1 MCKNRDGRGDRKTD
15 SPVFFRLAALALA
28 VSAAFVSVTGVA
40 GEKLDMSF
48 IQGGAGVNP
57 EVWAALNG
65 SYAPGRYLV
74 DLSLNGKSAGKQI
87 LDVTPQDSEALCLTE
102 AWLAKAGI
110 YVSAD
115 YFREGYDTT
124 RQCYVLTKAPSVTVD
139 FDVST
144 QSLALS
150 IPQKGLVKMPEN
162 VEWDYG
168 TSAFRVNYNANA
180 STGRNNAS
188 AFGSADLKANI
199 GRWVVS
205 STATASSGDGGK
217 NTATINMFTATR
229 AIRALSADL
238 TVGKTSTGDSL
249 LGSTGTYGVS
259 LSRNNSMRPGNPGY
273 TPVFSG
279 IANGP
284 SRVTLT
290 QNGRLLY
297 SEIVP
302 AGPFSIT
309 DVPLYTS
316 GDVRMTVTG
325 EDGRERVQNFPLSVM
340 AGQLSPGQHEFSV
353 AAGLP
358 DDDSDLKGGVF
369 AASYG
374 YGLDGLTLRTGGV
387 FNQNWQGVSAGAVLG
402 LGYPGA
408 VSADGAYVTAKYR
421 DGSRSGNKVQLSW
434 SKQLEMTNT
443 GLRVSWSRQS
453 EEYEDMSSF
462 DPTERWSRS
471 NHGRRTKD
479 EWNAGISQPVGGLLS
494 LSVSGWQRSYYPALM
509 TGSYRYRGGFRYRDG
524 DGKDTG
530 LTGTL
535 SARIKEVSLNLGWSG
550 YRNTQGENN
559 WSASVSVSVPF
570 MLSDCRYSSSTSV
583 STSRGGGTGFSTGV
597 SGSLNDRFSYGLGG
611 GRDGSGGV
619 SSYLNASYSGDRAYL
634 SGTLNHSRSGGTSG
648 SVSASGSVLA
658 VPVAGDIMFSRTTGD
673 TVAVVNVKDTPGVR
687 VTAGEGQT
695 NSDGN
700 LVVPLNSYDWN
711 TVTIEAGTLPLST
724 ELTNTSR
731 KVVPADRAVVWM
743 PFDALKVRRYLLQVK
758 QHDGEFVPGGTWA
771 RDSKN
776 TPLGFVASNGVL
788 MINTVDAPGDIT
800 LGQCR
805 IPAVK
810 LQDTEKL
817 QEITCE

>member
-1 MCKNRDGRGDRKTD
+1 MRVRVKTK
-15 SPVFFRLAALALA
+15 SVARNMPPVFFRRAALALA
-28 VSAAFVSVTGVA
+28 ISAVFASVATVA

-48 IQGGAGVNP
+48 IQGGGGVNP

-65 SYAPGRYLV
+65 NYAPGRYLV
-74 DLSLNGKSAGKQI
+74 DLSLNGKESGKQI
-87 LDVTPQDSEALCLTE
+87 LDVTPQDSKELCLSE
-102 AWLAKAGI
+102 AWLTKAGV

-115 YFREGYDTT
+115 YFREGYDAT
-124 RQCYVLTKAPSVTVD
+124 RQCYVLTKAPSVKVD

-162 VEWDYG
+162 VDWDYG

-180 STGRNNAS
+180 NTGRNNTS

-199 GRWVVS
+199 GHWVVS
-205 STATASSGDGGK
+205 SSATASTGDGGE
-217 NTATINMFTATR
+217 NSATINMFTASR
-229 AIRALSADL
+229 AIRLLSADL
-238 TVGKTSTGDSL
+238 LVGKTSTGDSM

-259 LSRNNSMRPGNPGY
+259 LSRNNSMKPGNLGY

-297 SEIVP
+297 SEMVP

-316 GDVRMTVTG
+316 GDVTMKVTG
-325 EDGRERVQNFPLSVM
+325 EDGREQTQVFPLAVM
-340 AGQLSPGQHEFSV
+340 NGQLSPGEHEFNL

-358 DDDSDLKGGVF
+358 DDDSDMDGAVF

-374 YGLDGLTLRTGGV
+374 YGLENLTLRTGLV
-387 FNQNWQGVSAGAVLG
+387 FNQDWKGVSAGMVVG
-402 LGYPGA
+402 LGWLGA
-408 VSADGAYVTAKYR
+408 VSVDGAYASAKYR
-421 DGSRSGNKVQLSW
+421 DGSHSGNKVQLAW
-434 SKQLEMTNT
+434 SKQLETTNT
-443 GLRVSWSRQS
+443 GLRLSWSRRS

-462 DPTERWSRS
+462 NPSEVYSQV
-471 NHGRRTKD
+471 NQGRRVKD
-479 EWNAGISQPVGGLLS
+479 EWSAGISQPVGKLFSLS
-494 LSVSGWQRSYYPALM
+494 LSGWQRSYYPASAISAHRQQKDS
-509 TGSYRYRGGFRYRDG
+509 GKERGV
-524 DGKDTG
+524 
-530 LTGTL
+530 TGTL
-535 SARIKEVSLNLGWSG
+535 STQIEGVGVNLSWTGS
-550 YRNTQGENN
+550 RNAEGENN
-559 WSASVSVSVPF
+559 WSASASVSVPF
-570 MLSDCRYSSSTSV
+570 MLLDRRYSSSTSV
-583 STSRGGGTGFSTGV
+583 STSKDGGTGFSTGL
-597 SGSLNDRFSYGLGG
+597 SGSLNDRFSYGFGG
-611 GRDGSGGV
+611 GRDGDGGA

-634 SGTLNHSRSGGTSG
+634 SGALNQSSSGGTSG

-658 VPVAGDIMFSRTTGD
+658 VPAAKDIMFSRTTGD
-673 TVAVVNVKDTPGVR
+673 TVAVVNVKDTPGVK
-687 VTAGEGQT
+687 VTSGDGQT

-711 TVTIEAGTLPLST
+711 TVTIDAGTLPLST
-724 ELTNTSR
+724 ELTNTSQ
-731 KVVPADRAVVWM
+731 KVVPTDKAVVWM
-743 PFDALKVRRYLLQVK
+743 PFDALKVKRYLLQVK
-758 QHDGEFVPGGTWA
+758 QRDGEFVPGGTWA

-776 TPLGFVASNGVL
+776 TPLGFVANNGVL

-805 IPAVK
+805 IPAAK

>member
-1 MCKNRDGRGDRKTD
+1 MCRGYKAAAE
-15 SPVFFRLAALALA
+15 SILFVFFQAVFTLA
-28 VSAAFVSVTGVA
+28 VSATFTSATGVA

-48 IQGGAGVNP
+48 IQGGGGVNP

-65 SYAPGRYLV
+65 NYAPGRYLV
-74 DLSLNGKSAGKQI
+74 DLSLNGKESGKQI
-87 LDVTPQDSEALCLTE
+87 LDVTPEDSKELCLSE
-102 AWLAKAGI
+102 AWLTKAGV

-115 YFREGYDTT
+115 YFREGYDAT
-124 RQCYVLTKAPSVTVD
+124 RQCYVLTKAPSVKVD

-162 VEWDYG
+162 VDWDYG

-180 STGRNNAS
+180 NTGRNNTS

-199 GRWVVS
+199 GHWVVS
-205 STATASSGDGGK
+205 SSATASTGDGGE
-217 NTATINMFTATR
+217 NSATINMFTASR
-229 AIRALSADL
+229 AIRLLSADL
-238 TVGKTSTGDSL
+238 LVGKTSTGDSM

-259 LSRNNSMRPGNPGY
+259 LSRNNSMKPGNLGY

-297 SEIVP
+297 SEMVP

-316 GDVRMTVTG
+316 GDVTMKVTG
-325 EDGRERVQNFPLSVM
+325 EDGREQTQVFPLAVM
-340 AGQLSPGQHEFSV
+340 NGQLSPGEHEFNL

-358 DDDSDLKGGVF
+358 DDDSDMNGAVF

-374 YGLDGLTLRTGGV
+374 YGLENLTLRTGLV
-387 FNQNWQGVSAGAVLG
+387 FNQDWKGASAGMVVG
-402 LGYPGA
+402 LGWLGA
-408 VSADGAYVTAKYR
+408 VSVDGAYASAKYR
-421 DGSRSGNKVQLSW
+421 DGSHSGNKVQLAW
-434 SKQLEMTNT
+434 SKQLETTNT
-443 GLRVSWSRQS
+443 GLRLSWSRRS

-462 DPTERWSRS
+462 NPSEVYSQV
-471 NHGRRTKD
+471 NQGRRVKD
-479 EWNAGISQPVGGLLS
+479 EWSAGISQPVGGLFSLS
-494 LSVSGWQRSYYPALM
+494 LSGWQRSYYPASAISAHRQQKDS
-509 TGSYRYRGGFRYRDG
+509 GKERGV
-524 DGKDTG
+524 
-530 LTGTL
+530 TGTL
-535 SARIKEVSLNLGWSG
+535 STQIEGVGVNLSWTGS
-550 YRNTQGENN
+550 RNAEGENN
-559 WSASVSVSVPF
+559 WSASASVSVPF
-570 MLSDCRYSSSTSV
+570 MLLDRRYSSSTSV
-583 STSRGGGTGFSTGV
+583 STSKDGGTGFSTGL

-611 GRDGSGGV
+611 GRDSDGGA

-634 SGTLNHSRSGGTSG
+634 SGALNQSSSGGTSG

-658 VPVAGDIMFSRTTGD
+658 VPAAKDIMFSRTTGD
-673 TVAVVNVKDTPGVR
+673 TVAVVNVKDTPGVK
-687 VTAGEGQT
+687 VTSGDGQT

-711 TVTIEAGTLPLST
+711 TVTIDAGTLPLST
-724 ELTNTSR
+724 ELTNTSQ
-731 KVVPADRAVVWM
+731 KVVPTDKAVVWM
-743 PFDALKVRRYLLQVK
+743 PFDALKVKRYLLQVK
-758 QHDGEFVPGGTWA
+758 QRDGEFVPGGTWA

-776 TPLGFVASNGVL
+776 TPLGFVANNGVL

-805 IPAVK
+805 IPAAK

>member
-1 MCKNRDGRGDRKTD
+1 MRVRVKTK
-15 SPVFFRLAALALA
+15 SVARNMPPVFFRRAALALA
-28 VSAAFVSVTGVA
+28 ISAVFASVATVA

-65 SYAPGRYLV
+65 NYAPGRYLV
-74 DLSLNGKSAGKQI
+74 DLSLNGKESGKQI
-87 LDVTPQDSEALCLTE
+87 LDVTPQDSKELCLSE
-102 AWLAKAGI
+102 AWLTKAGV

-115 YFREGYDTT
+115 YFREGYDAT
-124 RQCYVLTKAPSVTVD
+124 RQCYVLTKAPSVKVD

-162 VEWDYG
+162 VDWDYG

-180 STGRNNAS
+180 NTGRNNTS

-199 GRWVVS
+199 GHWVVS
-205 STATASSGDGGK
+205 SSATASTGDGGE
-217 NTATINMFTATR
+217 NSATINMFTASR
-229 AIRALSADL
+229 AIRLLSADL
-238 TVGKTSTGDSL
+238 LVGKTSTGDSM

-259 LSRNNSMRPGNPGY
+259 LSRNNSMKPGNLGY

-297 SEIVP
+297 SEMVP

-316 GDVRMTVTG
+316 GDVTMKVTG
-325 EDGRERVQNFPLSVM
+325 EDGREQTQVFPLAVM
-340 AGQLSPGQHEFSV
+340 NGQLSPGEHEFNL

-358 DDDSDLKGGVF
+358 DDDSDMDGAVF

-374 YGLDGLTLRTGGV
+374 YGLENLTLRTGLV
-387 FNQNWQGVSAGAVLG
+387 FNQDWKGASAGMVVG
-402 LGYPGA
+402 LGWLGA
-408 VSADGAYVTAKYR
+408 VSVDGAYASAKYR
-421 DGSRSGNKVQLSW
+421 DGSHSGNKVQLAW
-434 SKQLEMTNT
+434 SKQLETTNT
-443 GLRVSWSRQS
+443 GLRLSWSRRS

-462 DPTERWSRS
+462 NPSEVYSQV
-471 NHGRRTKD
+471 NQGRRVKD
-479 EWNAGISQPVGGLLS
+479 EWSAGISQPVGKLFSLS
-494 LSVSGWQRSYYPALM
+494 LSGWQRSYYPASAISAHRQQKDS
-509 TGSYRYRGGFRYRDG
+509 GKERGV
-524 DGKDTG
+524 
-530 LTGTL
+530 TGTL
-535 SARIKEVSLNLGWSG
+535 STQIEGVGVNLSWTGS
-550 YRNTQGENN
+550 RNAEGENN
-559 WSASVSVSVPF
+559 WSASASVSVPF
-570 MLSDCRYSSSTSV
+570 MLLDRRYSSSTSV
-583 STSRGGGTGFSTGV
+583 STSKDGGTGFSTGL
-597 SGSLNDRFSYGLGG
+597 SGSLNDRFSYGFGG
-611 GRDGSGGV
+611 GRDSDGGA

-634 SGTLNHSRSGGTSG
+634 SGALNQSSSGGTSG

-658 VPVAGDIMFSRTTGD
+658 VPAAKDIMFSRTTGD
-673 TVAVVNVKDTPGVR
+673 TVAVVNVKDTPGVK
-687 VTAGEGQT
+687 VTSGDGQT

-711 TVTIEAGTLPLST
+711 TVTIDAGTLPLST
-724 ELTNTSR
+724 ELTNTSQ
-731 KVVPADRAVVWM
+731 KVVPTDKAVVWM
-743 PFDALKVRRYLLQVK
+743 PFDALKVKRYLLQVK
-758 QHDGEFVPGGTWA
+758 QRDGEFVPGGTWA

-776 TPLGFVASNGVL
+776 TPLGFVANNGVL
-788 MINTVDAPGDIT
+788 MINAVDAPGDIT

-805 IPAVK
+805 IPAAK

>member
-1 MCKNRDGRGDRKTD
+1 MRVRVKTK
-15 SPVFFRLAALALA
+15 SVARNMPPVFFRRAALALA
-28 VSAAFVSVTGVA
+28 TSAVFASVATVA

-65 SYAPGRYLV
+65 NYAPGRYLV
-74 DLSLNGKSAGKQI
+74 DLSLNGKESGKQI
-87 LDVTPQDSEALCLTE
+87 LDVTPEDSKELCLSE
-102 AWLAKAGI
+102 AWLTKAGV

-115 YFREGYDTT
+115 YFREGYDAT
-124 RQCYVLTKAPSVTVD
+124 RQCYVLTKAPSVKVD

-162 VEWDYG
+162 VDWDYG

-180 STGRNNAS
+180 NTGRNNTS

-199 GRWVVS
+199 GHWVVS
-205 STATASSGDGGK
+205 SSATASTGDSGG
-217 NTATINMFTATR
+217 NSATINMFTASR
-229 AIRALSADL
+229 AIRLLSADL
-238 TVGKTSTGDSL
+238 LVGKTSTGDSM

-259 LSRNNSMRPGNPGY
+259 LSRNNSMRPGNLGY

-297 SEIVP
+297 SEMVP

-316 GDVRMTVTG
+316 GDVTMKVTG
-325 EDGRERVQNFPLSVM
+325 EDGREQTQVFPLAVM
-340 AGQLSPGQHEFSV
+340 NGQLSPGEHEFNL

-358 DDDSDLKGGVF
+358 DDDSDMDGAVF

-374 YGLDGLTLRTGGV
+374 YGLENLTLRTGLV
-387 FNQNWQGVSAGAVLG
+387 FNQDWKGASAGMVVG
-402 LGYPGA
+402 LGWLGA
-408 VSADGAYVTAKYR
+408 VSVDGAYASAKYR
-421 DGSRSGNKVQLSW
+421 DGSHSGNKVQLAW
-434 SKQLEMTNT
+434 SKQLETTNT
-443 GLRVSWSRQS
+443 GLRLSWSRRS

-462 DPTERWSRS
+462 NPSEVYSQV
-471 NHGRRTKD
+471 NQGRRVKD
-479 EWNAGISQPVGGLLS
+479 EWSAGISQPVGKLFSLS
-494 LSVSGWQRSYYPALM
+494 LSGWQRSYYPASAISAHRQQKDS
-509 TGSYRYRGGFRYRDG
+509 GKERGV
-524 DGKDTG
+524 
-530 LTGTL
+530 TGTL
-535 SARIKEVSLNLGWSG
+535 STQIEGVGVNLSWTGS
-550 YRNTQGENN
+550 RNAEGENN
-559 WSASVSVSVPF
+559 WSASASVSVPF
-570 MLSDCRYSSSTSV
+570 MLLDRRYSSSTSV
-583 STSRGGGTGFSTGV
+583 STSKDGGTGFSTGL
-597 SGSLNDRFSYGLGG
+597 SGSLNDRFSYGFGG
-611 GRDGSGGV
+611 GRDSDGGA

-634 SGTLNHSRSGGTSG
+634 GGGLNQSSSGGTSG

-658 VPVAGDIMFSRTTGD
+658 VPAAKDIMFSRTTGD
-673 TVAVVNVKDTPGVR
+673 TVAVVNVKDTPGVK
-687 VTAGEGQT
+687 VTSGDGQT

-711 TVTIEAGTLPLST
+711 TVTIDAGTLPLST
-724 ELTNTSR
+724 ELTNTSQ
-731 KVVPADRAVVWM
+731 KVVPTDKAVVWM
-743 PFDALKVRRYLLQVK
+743 PFDALKVKRYLLQVK
-758 QHDGEFVPGGTWA
+758 QRDGEFVPGGTWA

-776 TPLGFVASNGVL
+776 TPLGFVANNGVL
-788 MINTVDAPGDIT
+788 MINAVDAPGDIT

-805 IPAVK
+805 IPAAK

>member
-1 MCKNRDGRGDRKTD
+1 MCRGYKAAAE
-15 SPVFFRLAALALA
+15 SILFVFFQAVFTLA
-28 VSAAFVSVTGVA
+28 VSATFTSATGVA

-48 IQGGAGVNP
+48 IQGGGGVNP

-65 SYAPGRYLV
+65 NYAPGRYLV
-74 DLSLNGKSAGKQI
+74 DLSLNGKESGKQI
-87 LDVTPQDSEALCLTE
+87 LDVTPEDSKELCLSE
-102 AWLAKAGI
+102 AWLTKAGV

-115 YFREGYDTT
+115 YFREGYDAT
-124 RQCYVLTKAPSVTVD
+124 RQCYVLTKAPSVKVD

-162 VEWDYG
+162 VDWDYG
-168 TSAFRVNYNANA
+168 TSAFRMNYNANA
-180 STGRNNAS
+180 NTGRNNTS

-199 GRWVVS
+199 GHWVVS
-205 STATASSGDGGK
+205 SSATASTGDGGE
-217 NTATINMFTATR
+217 NSATINMFTASR
-229 AIRALSADL
+229 AIRLLSADL
-238 TVGKTSTGDSL
+238 LVGKTSTGDSM

-259 LSRNNSMRPGNPGY
+259 LSRNNSMKPGSLGY

-297 SEIVP
+297 SEMVP

-316 GDVRMTVTG
+316 GDVTMKVTG
-325 EDGRERVQNFPLSVM
+325 EDGREQTQVFPLAVM
-340 AGQLSPGQHEFSV
+340 NGQLSPGEHEFNL

-358 DDDSDLKGGVF
+358 DDDSDMDGAVF

-374 YGLDGLTLRTGGV
+374 YGLENLTLRTGLV
-387 FNQNWQGVSAGAVLG
+387 FNQDWKGASAGMVVG
-402 LGYPGA
+402 LGWLGA
-408 VSADGAYVTAKYR
+408 VSVVGAYASAKYR
-421 DGSRSGNKVQLSW
+421 DGGHSGNKVQLAW
-434 SKQLEMTNT
+434 SKQLETTNT
-443 GLRVSWSRQS
+443 GLRLSWSRRS

-462 DPTERWSRS
+462 YPSEVYSQV
-471 NHGRRTKD
+471 NQGRRVKD
-479 EWNAGISQPVGGLLS
+479 EWSAGISQPVGGLFSLS
-494 LSVSGWQRSYYPALM
+494 LSGWQRSYYPASAISAHRQQKDS
-509 TGSYRYRGGFRYRDG
+509 GKERGV
-524 DGKDTG
+524 
-530 LTGTL
+530 TGTL
-535 SARIKEVSLNLGWSG
+535 STQIEGVGVNLSWTGS
-550 YRNTQGENN
+550 RNAEGENN
-559 WSASVSVSVPF
+559 WSASASVSVPF
-570 MLSDCRYSSSTSV
+570 MLLDRRYSSSTSV
-583 STSRGGGTGFSTGV
+583 STSKDGGTGFSTGL

-611 GRDGSGGV
+611 GRDGDGGA

-634 SGTLNHSRSGGTSG
+634 SGALNQSSSGGTSG

-658 VPVAGDIMFSRTTGD
+658 VPAAKDIMFSRTTGD
-673 TVAVVNVKDTPGVR
+673 TVAVVNVKDTPGVK
-687 VTAGEGQT
+687 VTSGDGQT

-711 TVTIEAGTLPLST
+711 TVTIDAGTLPLST
-724 ELTNTSR
+724 ELTNTSQ
-731 KVVPADRAVVWM
+731 KVVPTDKAVVWM
-743 PFDALKVRRYLLQVK
+743 PFDALKVKRYLLQVK
-758 QHDGEFVPGGTWA
+758 QRDGEFVPGGTWA

-776 TPLGFVASNGVL
+776 TPLGFVANNGVL
-788 MINTVDAPGDIT
+788 MINAVDAPGDIT

-805 IPAVK
+805 IPAAK

>member
-1 MCKNRDGRGDRKTD
+1 MRVCVKTK
-15 SPVFFRLAALALA
+15 SVARNMPPVFFRRAALALA
-28 VSAAFVSVTGVA
+28 ISAVFASVATVA

-57 EVWAALNG
+57 EVWATLNG

-74 DLSLNGKSAGKQI
+74 DLSLNGKEAGKQI
-87 LDVTPQDSEALCLTE
+87 LDVTPQDSNELCLTE
-102 AWLAKAGI
+102 AWLTKAGV

-115 YFREGYDTT
+115 YFREGYDAT
-124 RQCYVLTKAPSVTVD
+124 RQCYVLTKAPSVKVD

-162 VEWDYG
+162 VDWDYG

-180 STGRNNAS
+180 NTGRNNTS

-205 STATASSGDGGK
+205 SSATASTGDSGE
-217 NTATINMFTATR
+217 NSATIDMFTASR
-229 AIRALSADL
+229 AIRLLSADL
-238 TVGKTSTGDSL
+238 LVGKTSTGDSM

-259 LSRNNSMRPGNPGY
+259 LSRNNSMKPGNLGY

-297 SEIVP
+297 SEMVP

-316 GDVRMTVTG
+316 GDVTMKVTG
-325 EDGRERVQNFPLSVM
+325 EDGREQTQVFPLAVM
-340 AGQLSPGQHEFSV
+340 NGQLSPGEHEFNL

-358 DDDSDLKGGVF
+358 DDDSDMDGVVF

-374 YGLDGLTLRTGGV
+374 YGLENLTLRTGLV
-387 FNQNWQGVSAGAVLG
+387 FNQDWKGASAGMVVG
-402 LGYPGA
+402 LGWLGA
-408 VSADGAYVTAKYR
+408 VSVDGAYASAKYR
-421 DGSRSGNKVQLSW
+421 DGSHSGNKVQLAW
-434 SKQLEMTNT
+434 SKQLETTNT
-443 GLRVSWSRQS
+443 GLRLSWSRRS

-462 DPTERWSRS
+462 NPSEVYSQV
-471 NHGRRTKD
+471 NQGRRVKD
-479 EWNAGISQPVGGLLS
+479 EWSAGISQPVGGLFSLS
-494 LSVSGWQRSYYPALM
+494 LSGWQRSYYTASAVSAHRQQKDS
-509 TGSYRYRGGFRYRDG
+509 GKERGV
-524 DGKDTG
+524 
-530 LTGTL
+530 TGTL
-535 SARIKEVSLNLGWSG
+535 STQIEGVGVNLSWTGS
-550 YRNTQGENN
+550 RNAEGENN
-559 WSASVSVSVPF
+559 WSASAAVSVPF
-570 MLSDCRYSSSTSV
+570 MLFDRRYSSSTSV
-583 STSRGGGTGFSTGV
+583 STSKDGGTGFSTGL
-597 SGSLNDRFSYGLGG
+597 SGSLNDRFSYGFGG
-611 GRDGSGGV
+611 GRDGDSGA

-634 SGTLNHSRSGGTSG
+634 SGALNQSSSGGTSG

-658 VPVAGDIMFSRTTGD
+658 VPVAKDIMFSRTTGD
-673 TVAVVNVKDTPGVR
+673 TVAVVNVKDTPGVK
-687 VTAGEGQT
+687 VTSGDGQT
-695 NSDGN
+695 DSDGN

-711 TVTIEAGTLPLST
+711 TVTIDAGTLPLST
-724 ELTNTSR
+724 ELTNTSQ
-731 KVVPADRAVVWM
+731 KVVPTDKAVVWM
-743 PFDALKVRRYLLQVK
+743 PFDALKVKRYLLQVK
-758 QHDGEFVPGGTWA
+758 QRNGEFVPGGTWA

-776 TPLGFVASNGVL
+776 TPLGFVANNGVL
-788 MINTVDAPGDIT
+788 MINAVDAPGDIT

-805 IPAVK
+805 IPAAK

>member
-1 MCKNRDGRGDRKTD
+1 M
-15 SPVFFRLAALALA
+15 FFRRAALALA
-28 VSAAFVSVTGVA
+28 VSAAFASATGIA

-74 DLSLNGKSAGKQI
+74 DLSLNGKEAGKKI
-87 LDVTPQDSEALCLTE
+87 LDVTPQDSNELCLTE
-102 AWLAKAGI
+102 AWLTKAGI

-115 YFREGYDTT
+115 YFREGYDAT
-124 RQCYVLTKAPSVTVD
+124 RQCYVLTKAPSVKVD

-162 VEWDYG
+162 VDWDYG

-180 STGRNNAS
+180 NTGRNNTS

-199 GRWVVS
+199 GHWVVS
-205 STATASSGDGGK
+205 SSATASTDDGGE
-217 NTATINMFTATR
+217 NSATINMFTASR
-229 AIRALSADL
+229 AIRLLSADL
-238 TVGKTSTGDSL
+238 LVGKTSTGDSM

-259 LSRNNSMRPGNPGY
+259 LSRNNSMKPGNLGY

-297 SEIVP
+297 SEMVP

-316 GDVRMTVTG
+316 GDVTMKVTG
-325 EDGRERVQNFPLSVM
+325 EDGREQTQVFPLAVM
-340 AGQLSPGQHEFSV
+340 NGQLSPGEHEFNL

-358 DDDSDLKGGVF
+358 DDDSDMDGAVF

-374 YGLDGLTLRTGGV
+374 YGLENLTLRTGLV
-387 FNQNWQGVSAGAVLG
+387 FNQDWKGASAGMVVG
-402 LGYPGA
+402 LGWLGA
-408 VSADGAYVTAKYR
+408 VSVDGAYASAKYR
-421 DGSRSGNKVQLSW
+421 DGSHSGNKVQLAW
-434 SKQLEMTNT
+434 SKQLEPTNT
-443 GLRVSWSRQS
+443 SLRLSWSRRS

-462 DPTERWSRS
+462 NPSEVYSQV
-471 NHGRRTKD
+471 NQGRRTKD
-479 EWNAGISQPVGGLLS
+479 EWSVGISQPVGDLFSLS
-494 LSVSGWQRSYYPALM
+494 LSGWQRSYYPASVISAHRQQKDS
-509 TGSYRYRGGFRYRDG
+509 GKERGI
-524 DGKDTG
+524 
-530 LTGTL
+530 TGTL
-535 SARIKEVSLNLGWSG
+535 STQIKGATLNLGWSG
-550 YRNTQGENN
+550 SRNSDGENN
-559 WSASVSVSVPF
+559 WSASASVSVPF
-570 MLSDCRYSSSTSV
+570 MLLDRRYSSSTSV
-583 STSRGGGTGFSTGV
+583 STSKDGGTGFSTGL
-597 SGSLNDRFSYGLGG
+597 SGSLNDRFSYGFGG
-611 GRDGSGGV
+611 GRDGDGGA

-634 SGTLNHSRSGGTSG
+634 SGALNQSSSGGTSG

-658 VPVAGDIMFSRTTGD
+658 VPAAKDIMFSRTTGD
-673 TVAVVNVKDTPGVR
+673 TVAVVNVKDTPGVK
-687 VTAGEGQT
+687 VTSGDGQT

-711 TVTIEAGTLPLST
+711 TVTIDAGTLPLST
-724 ELTNTSR
+724 ELTNTSQ
-731 KVVPADRAVVWM
+731 KVVPTDKAVVWM
-743 PFDALKVRRYLLQVK
+743 PFDALKVKRYLLQVK
-758 QHDGEFVPGGTWA
+758 QRDGEFVPGGTWA

-776 TPLGFVASNGVL
+776 TPLGFVANNGVL

-805 IPAVK
+805 IPAAK

>member
-1 MCKNRDGRGDRKTD
+1 MRVKTK
-15 SPVFFRLAALALA
+15 SVARNIPPVFFRRAALALA
-28 VSAAFVSVTGVA
+28 ISAVFASVATVA

-65 SYAPGRYLV
+65 NYAPGRYLV
-74 DLSLNGKSAGKQI
+74 DLSLNGKESGKQI
-87 LDVTPQDSEALCLTE
+87 LDVTPQDSKELCLSE
-102 AWLAKAGI
+102 AWLTKAGV

-115 YFREGYDTT
+115 YFREGYDAT
-124 RQCYVLTKAPSVTVD
+124 RQCYVLTKAPSVKVD

-144 QSLALS
+144 QSLVLS

-162 VEWDYG
+162 VDWDYG

-180 STGRNNAS
+180 NTGRNNTS

-199 GRWVVS
+199 GHWVVS
-205 STATASSGDGGK
+205 SSAMVSTGDSGG
-217 NTATINMFTATR
+217 NSATINMFTASR
-229 AIRALSADL
+229 AIRLLSADL
-238 TVGKTSTGDSL
+238 LVGKTSTGDSM

-259 LSRNNSMRPGNPGY
+259 LSRNNSMKPGNLGY

-297 SEIVP
+297 SEMVP

-316 GDVRMTVTG
+316 GDVTMKVTG
-325 EDGRERVQNFPLSVM
+325 EDGREQTQVFPLAVM
-340 AGQLSPGQHEFSV
+340 NGQLSPGEHEFNL

-358 DDDSDLKGGVF
+358 DDDSDMDGAVF

-374 YGLDGLTLRTGGV
+374 YGLENLTLRRGLV
-387 FNQNWQGVSAGAVLG
+387 FNQDWKGASGGMVVG
-402 LGYPGA
+402 LGWLGA
-408 VSADGAYVTAKYR
+408 VSVDGAYASAKYR
-421 DGSRSGNKVQLSW
+421 DGSHSGNKVQLAW
-434 SKQLEMTNT
+434 SKQLEPTNT
-443 GLRVSWSRQS
+443 SLRLSWSRRS

-462 DPTERWSRS
+462 NPSEVYSQV
-471 NHGRRTKD
+471 NQGRRTKD
-479 EWNAGISQPVGGLLS
+479 EWSVGISQPVGDLFSLS
-494 LSVSGWQRSYYPALM
+494 LSGWQRSYYPASVISAHRQQKDS
-509 TGSYRYRGGFRYRDG
+509 GKERGI
-524 DGKDTG
+524 
-530 LTGTL
+530 TGTL
-535 SARIKEVSLNLGWSG
+535 STQIKGASLNLGWSG
-550 YRNTQGENN
+550 SRNSDGENN
-559 WSASVSVSVPF
+559 WSASASVSVPF
-570 MLSDCRYSSSTSV
+570 MLLDRRYSSSTSV
-583 STSRGGGTGFSTGV
+583 STSKDGGTGFSTGL
-597 SGSLNDRFSYGLGG
+597 SGSLNDRFSYGFGG
-611 GRDGSGGV
+611 GRDGDGGA

-634 SGTLNHSRSGGTSG
+634 SGALNQSSSGGTSG

-658 VPVAGDIMFSRTTGD
+658 VPAAKDIMFSRTSGD
-673 TVAVVNVKDTPGVR
+673 TVAVVNVKDTPGVK
-687 VTAGEGQT
+687 VTSGDGQT

-700 LVVPLNSYDWN
+700 LVVPLNSYGWN
-711 TVTIEAGTLPLST
+711 TVTIDAGTLPLST
-724 ELTNTSR
+724 ELTNTSQ
-731 KVVPADRAVVWM
+731 KVVPTDKAVVWM
-743 PFDALKVRRYLLQVK
+743 PFDALKVKRYLLQVK
-758 QHDGEFVPGGTWA
+758 QRDGEFVPGGTWA

-776 TPLGFVASNGVL
+776 TPLGFVANNGVL

-805 IPAVK
+805 IPAAK